1 MRIIVAKIPSQIVA
15 GNRGSKAIVTQRIRK
30 NSGEIPEFL
39 PAPASDFG
47 GYVLGRRSSLRA
59 TSLNVISMALAPVAD
74 RQEPEAWAAQ
84 SNLRRSWPS
93 QAL

>member
-30 NSGEIPEFL
+30 NSGAIPEFL

-47 GYVLGRRSSLRA
+47 GYVLRRRSFFAA
-59 TSLNVISMALAPVAD
+59 TSLSYFDGFGACGSPAGAGGVGGPK
-74 RQEPEAWAAQ
+74 
-84 SNLRRSWPS
+84 
-93 QAL
+93 